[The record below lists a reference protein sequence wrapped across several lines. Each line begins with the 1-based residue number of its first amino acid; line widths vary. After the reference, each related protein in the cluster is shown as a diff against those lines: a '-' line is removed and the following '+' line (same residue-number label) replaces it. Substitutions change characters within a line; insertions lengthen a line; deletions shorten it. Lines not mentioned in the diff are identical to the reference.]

1 MIHNAWLMS
10 INAKFNR
17 YINGLSSMLE
27 FTYCIL
33 SDIMKTYKR
42 ISYEFQVT
50 PAGGKQSLAWRFPG
64 LGVGGGNRHSAVV
77 MSNPLT
83 GRV

>member
-17 YINGLSSMLE
+17 YINGLSSMRE
-27 FTYCIL
+27 FTYYIL
-33 SDIMKTYKR
+33 SDIMKTHKR

-50 PAGGKQSLAWRFPG
+50 PGPRGWRGK
-64 LGVGGGNRHSAVV
+64 SAFSS
-77 MSNPLT
+77 SNVKPSHWA
-83 GRV
+83 RVIF